1 MASTAPNNRKDL
13 FTPILGITNIV
24 GIIVP
29 NTDPNML
36 NKYKFPITFPVSSK
50 EVILIFA
57 SSGEIVPIK
66 INGTLNNTMLQ
77 IIEDIIIIFP
87 NCTSEANIIDPII
100 TILDVSGTVHMNK
113 KDINKFLTILSSQ
126 VLVFTNLSACLPPK

>member
-1 MASTAPNNRKDL
+1 
-13 FTPILGITNIV
+13 
-24 GIIVP
+24 
-29 NTDPNML
+29 ML

-126 VLVFTNLSACLPPK
+126 VLVFTNLSARLPPK

>member
-77 IIEDIIIIFP
+77 IIE
-87 NCTSEANIIDPII
+87 A
-100 TILDVSGTVHMNK
+100 VSYTH
-113 KDINKFLTILSSQ
+113 LT
-126 VLVFTNLSACLPPK
+126 LPTKA